1 MLRWCSS
8 LFHLSSP
15 HLPVSRLAARPLLVV
30 HLLVVCSLLFST
42 AAAASC
48 GGFLEPWIYDGHII
62 QHFHANGN

>member
-42 AAAASC
+42 AAAATPQRLRRS
-48 GGFLEPWIYDGHII
+48 GQLWRVS
-62 QHFHANGN
+62 